1 MLWAPKFR
9 KLAKYMHMVS
19 ISLPTGYGFG
29 ILINSSMPHHS
40 TFITN
45 TDPASLM
52 RCYSKKISHV
62 VIVRAVVL
70 GANFQYDL
78 VFACIYVKINGIVI
92 I

>member
-1 MLWAPKFR
+1 
-9 KLAKYMHMVS
+9 
-19 ISLPTGYGFG
+19 
-29 ILINSSMPHHS
+29 MPHHS

-45 TDPASLM
+45 TGPASLM

-78 VFACIYVKINGIVI
+78 VFACIYVQINGFYYNLIEYSFLYYLV
-92 I
+92 